1 VLRYQREPIEGVA
14 LARAR
19 KLETVAATLHN
30 RAARATLRAVE
41 SVATVHIYEVYKDNQ
56 AYCLI
61 VFLAAKVNTP
71 CTVNRKSYEAAA
83 GPADVQAKATQ
94 ACSRTGSRRRSRNR
108 SERPIDKA
116 CAGAVTASSNGA
128 KATPRRYIARHEIVK
143 SSKHTVAR
151 QRGSSA

>member
-19 KLETVAATLHN
+19 KLETVAATLDN

-41 SVATVHIYEVYKDNQ
+41 SVATVHIYEVYKDSQ

-71 CTVNRKSYEAAA
+71 CTINRKSYEAAA
-83 GPADVQAKATQ
+83 GPADVQAKGNASVQ
-94 ACSRTGSRRRSRNR
+94 PHGQ
-108 SERPIDKA
+108 SETKP
-116 CAGAVTASSNGA
+116 
-128 KATPRRYIARHEIVK
+128 
-143 SSKHTVAR
+143 
-151 QRGSSA
+151 